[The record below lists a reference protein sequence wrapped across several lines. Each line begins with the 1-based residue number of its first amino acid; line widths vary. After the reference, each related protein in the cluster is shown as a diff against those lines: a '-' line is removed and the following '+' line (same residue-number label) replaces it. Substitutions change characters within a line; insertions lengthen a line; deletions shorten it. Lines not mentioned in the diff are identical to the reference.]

1 MHWWGS
7 VEHNDRMWQGLNI
20 NSTKLEALRLA
31 NKSCSHRWRWSPY
44 GLLCSHHTQHNV
56 GALNHC
62 DLGGTSE
69 SHLQDQ
75 FLIRVKWRAAQNPS
89 LSFLVRPR
97 RLQLFQYF
105 QLFQYIQLFQ
115 RFQLFPG
122 CVPITYTRTPL
133 DGQTVDRGVKFQ
145 NSAAFSHYRKLN
157 CFPRTAHTQSD

>member
-31 NKSCSHRWRWSPY
+31 NKSCSRRWRWSPY

-56 GALNHC
+56 GALNHG
-62 DLGGTSE
+62 DLGGTLLLPSE
-69 SHLQDQ
+69 SHLRDQ

-97 RLQLFQYF
+97 RLQLFSIPFFFNIYNFFSASNFSPRASQS
-105 QLFQYIQLFQ
+105 LTHVHHLMDK
-115 RFQLFPG
+115 
-122 CVPITYTRTPL
+122 PL
-133 DGQTVDRGVKFQ
+133 TGE
-145 NSAAFSHYRKLN
+145 
-157 CFPRTAHTQSD
+157 

>member
-1 MHWWGS
+1 MAYS
-7 VEHNDRMWQGLNI
+7 ARTTRN
-20 NSTKLEALRLA
+20 T
-31 NKSCSHRWRWSPY
+31 
-44 GLLCSHHTQHNV
+44 V
-56 GALNHC
+56 GALNHG

-97 RLQLFQYF
+97 RLQLFQYFQLFQCF